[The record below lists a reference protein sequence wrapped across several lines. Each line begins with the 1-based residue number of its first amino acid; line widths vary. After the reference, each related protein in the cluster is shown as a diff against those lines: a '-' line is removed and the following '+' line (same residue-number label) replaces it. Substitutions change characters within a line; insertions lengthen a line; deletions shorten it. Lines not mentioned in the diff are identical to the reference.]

1 MTKHWYH
8 NSLKVLLS
16 QAAAFR
22 NKATKWKADVSLLS
36 VHQQRALDFF
46 CTPATE
52 RTLKYEP
59 AAVHCLLN
67 DVQSTKNCTFCA
79 IQGLRWETLFC
90 ARAEVFSFIRLL
102 HFKLTKNENYML
114 FWGIVCVSHVNG
126 IVLLYHSCFVLYPRM
141 LYCFV

>member
-1 MTKHWYH
+1 MYTHLFQNTFMRTYYVKIIKEYNAIILIITYFSKVPSSFHVFTLFLVVRPAFLIAWYIGRKYLTKHWYH

-22 NKATKWKADVSLLS
+22 NKATKWEADVSLLS

-46 CTPATE
+46 CTPVTE

-79 IQGLRWETLFC
+79 IQG
-90 ARAEVFSFIRLL
+90 
-102 HFKLTKNENYML
+102 
-114 FWGIVCVSHVNG
+114 
-126 IVLLYHSCFVLYPRM
+126 
-141 LYCFV
+141 